1 MDPRKRS
8 IDAQIAALLDIN
20 QAAERL
26 AVHPMTLYRW
36 ARAKRVPAIRIGPRV
51 LRFDPR
57 ALDRF
62 IAASSDGPDA
72 A

>member
-8 IDAQIAALLDIN
+8 IDEQIAALLDIN

-36 ARAKRVPAIRIGPRV
+36 ARAGRVPAIRIGARV
-51 LRFDPR
+51 LRFDSR
-57 ALDRF
+57 ALERF
-62 IAASSDGPDA
+62 ISANSVEVRP
-72 A
+72 